1 MLQRLVWCKNYIENY
16 IMFDEIEPCQQIKPC
31 LYLGSASALRCDID
45 FSMVIN
51 CTMDIPFSKKYK
63 NSIRVPVHD
72 DLSYNDQFLEIME
85 NTDIL
90 SNIHALVL
98 NHKPVLVHCYA
109 GIQRSCSVVACYL
122 IRYYNMTV
130 VDAVE
135 YIRKCRPCAFSEE
148 VVFMTAMETF
158 RRNLDLHS

>member
-1 MLQRLVWCKNYIENY
+1 
-16 IMFDEIEPCQQIKPC
+16 MFDDIEPCQQIKPC
-31 LYLGSASALRCDID
+31 LYLGSASALRGDIY

-63 NSIRVPVHD
+63 HSIRVSIHD
-72 DLSYNDQFLEIME
+72 DLSYNDKFLEIME

-130 VDAVE
+130 LDAVE
-135 YIRKCRPCAFSEE
+135 YIKKCRPCAFSEE

-158 RRNLDLHS
+158 RRNLDLYL